1 MKEGVQ
7 AAQHSSRLTED
18 SLLARNVGWN
28 LLGQGAPLFLAIY
41 AMPRLIR
48 DLGPERFGILTLAWV
63 VIGYFS
69 LFDVGMGRALTKLVA
84 ERLGTQKEGEISEIA
99 WSALFLMALLGLF
112 GTLVMILSAPW
123 LAHDALKIP
132 LDLQPETVGVLY
144 LLALS
149 IPVVI
154 LTSGLAGLLEAHQ
167 EFKIISSLRFLTG
180 IATYVAPLLVLP
192 SKGGLFP
199 VVIVLMAGRIIIL
212 LAHILCCLVVLPSMR
227 VLTVS
232 TRWKV
237 LGPLLQFGS
246 WMTAS
251 NILTPLMV
259 YLDRFLIGAFVSV
272 AAVAY
277 YATPYEVVTKLWVI
291 PSAIVA
297 VLFPAFAATVG
308 NNPRRA
314 EALFIRGVKYSFLAL
329 FPITL
334 IIVIFARDTLSLWL
348 SPEFARNSTVVLQWL
363 ALGVFINS
371 LARIPLVL
379 VQGAGRPDLISKIC
393 LLQLPFYLPAGFW
406 LVKNYGIEGAA
417 IAWVA
422 RVAVDTSLLFWLAFR
437 MFDNS
442 LILAR
447 RMCIVMIAGLV
458 ILGAAFVPTTMMM
471 KGLFLIPMLLAFTLV
486 TWFVLLTENER
497 GGVNQLVSR
506 LRFSKA

>member
-1 MKEGVQ
+1 MVQ
-7 AAQHSSRLTED
+7 AVQQAPKLTED

-28 LLGQGAPLFLAIY
+28 VLGQGAPLFLAIF
-41 AMPRLIR
+41 AVPRLIN
-48 DLGPERFGILTLAWV
+48 DLGSERFGILTLAWV

-84 ERLGTQKEGEISEIA
+84 ERLGTPKEVEIPEIA
-99 WSALFLMALLGLF
+99 WSALFLMALLGLV
-112 GTLVMILSAPW
+112 GTLVMTISAPW
-123 LAHDALKIP
+123 LAHDALRIP
-132 LDLQPETVGVLY
+132 PTLQSETLRVLY

-154 LTSGLAGLLEAHQ
+154 LTSGLGGLLEAHQ
-167 EFKIISSLRFLTG
+167 EFKLISSLRLLTG
-180 IATYVAPLLVLP
+180 FAMYVAPLLVLP
-192 SKGGLFP
+192 SAEGLFP
-199 VVIVLMAGRIIIL
+199 VVVVLMAGRLIVL
-212 LAHILCCLVVLPSMR
+212 LAHIGCCLAVLPSMR
-227 VLTVS
+227 SVAIS

-237 LGPLLQFGS
+237 IGPLLEFGS

-251 NILTPLMV
+251 NILTPFMV
-259 YLDRFLIGAFVSV
+259 YLDRFFIGALVSIS
-272 AAVAY
+272 AVAY

-334 IIVIFARDTLSLWL
+334 IIVIFARDALSLWL
-348 SPEFARNSTVVLQWL
+348 SPEFSRNSTVVLQWL
-363 ALGVFINS
+363 AIGVFVNS

-422 RVAVDTSLLFWLAFR
+422 RVAVDASLLFWLAFR

-442 LILAR
+442 LIVAR

-458 ILGAAFVPTTMMM
+458 VLGAAFVPTTLIM
-471 KGLFLIPMLLAFTLV
+471 KGLFLIPMLLAFALV

-497 GGVNQLVSR
+497 GGVNLLVSR